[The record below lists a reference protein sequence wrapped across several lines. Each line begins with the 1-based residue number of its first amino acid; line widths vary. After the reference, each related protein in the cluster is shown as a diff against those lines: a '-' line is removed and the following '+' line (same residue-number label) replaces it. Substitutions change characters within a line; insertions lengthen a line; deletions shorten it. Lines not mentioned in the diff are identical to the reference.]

1 MAPPDDTVPASAE
14 IVRLAEQALGDLAV
28 VAIGRNEG
36 ERLVEHHMMPR
47 LRNFDHR
54 CGPPEQVE
62 HILADLGRQQ
72 H

>member
-1 MAPPDDTVPASAE
+1 MIPVG
-14 IVRLAEQALGDLAV
+14 EQSPERG
-28 VAIGRNEG
+28 NEG